1 MPATKA
7 FFCSHPAPQFLET
20 LFDVARPNLRIN
32 GRTTEE
38 PSEVEEDDNV
48 EPFDEALDRHI
59 WSLSDQRLKW
69 DKDIAERRRT
79 RPKDIEALLLAQQNS
94 DALDVAQ
101 NETTYDFIAGEH
113 SVGLLAGARSSFA
126 TTSQGR
132 LSRHGG
138 YAP

>member
-1 MPATKA
+1 MPIRCLAVSNESICLFT
-7 FFCSHPAPQFLET
+7 FSTQFLET

-38 PSEVEEDDNV
+38 PSEVVEEDDNM

-79 RPKDIEALLLAQQNS
+79 RPREIEALILVQQDS
-94 DALDVAQ
+94 GALDVAQ
-101 NETTYDFIAGEH
+101 NEISYDFISGEC
-113 SVGLLAGARSSFA
+113 SVGPSATCRSFV
-126 TTSQGR
+126 TISQGR
-132 LSRHGG
+132 
-138 YAP
+138 